1 MQVFIYNRFHTF
13 VGFNSRFKLEM
24 NKTQTKIFVF
34 VVLGVQ
40 KLLFRADARSS
51 GECRNVPD

>member
-24 NKTQTKIFVF
+24 NKTQKLKNLRFRSFGGTKIIV
-34 VVLGVQ
+34 
-40 KLLFRADARSS
+40 
-51 GECRNVPD
+51 